1 MFVMVKSTSSNVV
14 KFGLPGYV
22 WLVVSAVFVMV
33 QLHVLCVVSLQPR
46 RRRRALEVSSQDPSS
61 AYAMTSESVYSAP
74 VSHVHRS

>member
-1 MFVMVKSTSSNVV
+1 MFVIVKSTSSNVV

-33 QLHVLCVVSLQPR
+33 QLLCVVSLQPR
-46 RRRRALEVSSQDPSS
+46 RRRRALVVSSQDPSS
-61 AYAMTSESVYSAP
+61 VYAMTSESVYSAP